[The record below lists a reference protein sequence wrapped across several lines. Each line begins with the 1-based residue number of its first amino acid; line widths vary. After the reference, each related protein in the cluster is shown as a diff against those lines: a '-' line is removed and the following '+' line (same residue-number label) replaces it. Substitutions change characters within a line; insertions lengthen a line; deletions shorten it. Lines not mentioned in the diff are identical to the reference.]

1 MSIGRRLSKLE
12 SRQNDNGV
20 IAIPVP
26 VGVSDDE
33 AVRKHFDN
41 EEPPEN
47 ALIVLI
53 RRFCESAP

>member
-1 MSIGRRLSKLE
+1 MSIGQRLSKLE

-20 IAIPVP
+20 IVIRIP
-26 VGVSDDE
+26 VGVSEDE
-33 AVRKHFDN
+33 AIRKRFDN